1 MYFFFADFTPT
12 IFREAIFF
20 RNTIYFDVDGASGV
34 AGKVR
39 CLVAIGYL
47 VGNCQVY
54 VNGQSF
60 IVDSLCVCGDLRSIP
75 NLCSR
80 RFVKYVQL
88 MKYCREVSLG
98 SRSIGKCRN
107 RQL

>member
-1 MYFFFADFTPT
+1 M
-12 IFREAIFF
+12 
-20 RNTIYFDVDGASGV
+20 IYFDVDGASGV
-34 AGKVR
+34 PGKVR

-54 VNGQSF
+54 VNGESF

-75 NLCSR
+75 NLCSW